1 LIELSY
7 EIFSEEIEERGY
19 KLTATLL
26 RLENSVMAFF
36 DEKGSMKLGTLAV
49 AMPNLGGKTHIS
61 SVLLG
66 DRNIVITKIL
76 AARFS
81 KAFNCIAL
89 VSTHLADLRERE
101 VASLLLKFAQR
112 LIDKAS

>member
-1 LIELSY
+1 MSY
-7 EIFSEEIEERGY
+7 EIFSEETEERGY
-19 KLTATLL
+19 RLTATLL

-49 AMPNLGGKTHIS
+49 AMPKLGSQTYIS

-76 AARFS
+76 AGRFS
-81 KAFNCIAL
+81 NAFNRIAL
-89 VSTHLADLRERE
+89 VSTHLADIRERE
-101 VASLLLKFAQR
+101 VGSLLLRLAQS